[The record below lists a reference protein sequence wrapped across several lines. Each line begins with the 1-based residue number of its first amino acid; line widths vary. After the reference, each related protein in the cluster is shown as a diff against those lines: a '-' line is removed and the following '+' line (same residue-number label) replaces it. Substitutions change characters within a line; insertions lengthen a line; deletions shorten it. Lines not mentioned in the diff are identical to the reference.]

1 MKSKFERVQKLR
13 GCGTDLEHL
22 FRILSTMA
30 TAAYEL
36 PDTKIVDIGADRFRI
51 PEAMFNPTIIEVTF
65 GTSFLAIK
73 PFCHKYAPAF
83 VIHSAPIVICTN
95 SL

>member
-1 MKSKFERVQKLR
+1 MMKSKLERVQKLR
-13 GCGTDLEHL
+13 GCGTDLAHL

-65 GTSFLAIK
+65 GTSFFSHQNVLSQIRTRLRD
-73 PFCHKYAPAF
+73 PLGTYCHMY
-83 VIHSAPIVICTN
+83 
-95 SL
+95 